1 MDLVTN
7 LYASQPFWL
16 WMALGVALLATEA
29 AFSTEW
35 LLWPAVAAGVVAV
48 LTLFGLRIGLGGE
61 LVLFG
66 VLTVLATLASRRL
79 IKRVS
84 PDDEPDI
91 NSRDARLVGLKAVVI
106 QPFVDG
112 RGRVFVSG
120 AEWAADL
127 EGASAPDGASV
138 VVSSVEGARLRV
150 RPA

>member
-1 MDLVTN
+1 MELVAN

-29 AFSTEW
+29 ALSTEW

-48 LTLFGLRIGLGGE
+48 LTLLGLRIGLGGE

-66 VLTVLATLASRRL
+66 ILTVGATLASRRL
-79 IKRVS
+79 IKRVN

-91 NSRDARLVGLKAVVI
+91 NSRDARLIGLKAVVI

-127 EGASAPDGASV
+127 DGASAPEGASV